1 MPLYG
6 FSAGLL
12 EKKFSKDS
20 KLTLILICIGLTFIY
35 ELGVYMLNILILNS
49 SIQILSFLKIVIIEM
64 IFNGLLMIIIYPII
78 KKVSLL
84 CDEIYNNKNIIT
96 KYF

>member
-1 MPLYG
+1 
-6 FSAGLL
+6 
-12 EKKFSKDS
+12 
-20 KLTLILICIGLTFIY
+20 
-35 ELGVYMLNILILNS
+35 MLNILILNS

>member
-1 MPLYG
+1 MYG
-6 FSAGLL
+6 LIAGIL

-20 KLTLILICIGLTFIY
+20 KITLILMCIGLTFIF
-35 ELGVYMLNILILNS
+35 ELGIYILNILLFNS

>member
-49 SIQILSFLKIVIIEM
+49 SIQILSFLKRVIIEM
-64 IFNGLLMIIIYPII
+64 IFNGLLMIIIYPLIR
-78 KKVSLL
+78 KVSIV